1 MTNAELI
8 EAMRYCAEHE
18 GCGYYIAKDCPRE
31 DTWACGADCEQ
42 ILMIDAADALEA
54 DEQRI
59 DGLQKL
65 VDINTERCEALRKQL
80 REAHENYE
88 KHLNELTTK
97 RNQLQAAVDNYEKRI
112 AELEAQLPK
121 EGEWIEQDD
130 GNSIYHKCSVCGK
143 NQYNV
148 LLEMMQGDYH
158 YCPNCGAK
166 MDRKENADADN

>member
-8 EAMRYCAEHE
+8 AELRGH
-18 GCGYYIAKDCPRE
+18 
-31 DTWACGADCEQ
+31 
-42 ILMIDAADALEA
+42 ILSVPLTLLHDAADALEA

-121 EGEWIEQDD
+121 EGEWLRTDAFPHR
-130 GNSIYHKCSVCGK
+130 IYCSVCYK
-143 NQYNV
+143 TYVPNDRWQIWV
-148 LLEMMQGDYH
+148 DGDIPKKF
-158 YCPNCGAK
+158 CPNCGARMK
-166 MDRKENADADN
+166 GEQE